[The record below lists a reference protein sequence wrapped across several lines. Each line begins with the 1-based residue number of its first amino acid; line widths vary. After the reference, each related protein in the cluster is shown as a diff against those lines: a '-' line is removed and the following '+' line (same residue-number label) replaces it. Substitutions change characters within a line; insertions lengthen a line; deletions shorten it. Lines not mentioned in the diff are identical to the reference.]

1 MRAKALDSG
10 RRRALLGVGAGLTLG
25 PLTALAAGTA
35 LVKRAIPATGE
46 RVPVV
51 GLGTWQAFDV
61 AATGPDHDAARAAL
75 TALLDGGGT
84 VIDSSPM
91 YGRAESVVGQ
101 LLATGGLRQRLFI
114 ATKVWTRGKAE
125 GVAQMRESMARF
137 GVEQLDLM
145 QVHNLLDAASHLET
159 LADWKREGR
168 VRLLGITHYHAGA
181 HRDLEA
187 ALVRTPVDVVQVNYS
202 LAEPEAGQR
211 LLGVCRD
218 RGIAVIVNRPF
229 AEGAMF
235 ARVRGSAVPAW
246 AQQELGCASWAQF
259 FLKWI
264 LGDAAVTVAIPGTR
278 NARHVVD
285 NLGAARGAMPD
296 ARQRE
301 RMRLG
306 FAAL

>member
-1 MRAKALDSG
+1 MRAKALDSQ

-25 PLTALAAGTA
+25 PHAGMAAGTA
-35 LVKRAIPATGE
+35 LVTRAIPATGE

-61 AATGPDHDAARAAL
+61 APSGLDHEAARAAL
-75 TALLDGGGT
+75 AALLDGGGT

-91 YGRAESVVGQ
+91 YGRAESAVGQ
-101 LLATGGLRQRLFI
+101 ILATGGLRQHLFI

-125 GVAQMRESMARF
+125 GVAQMRASMARL
-137 GVEQLDLM
+137 GVERLDLM
-145 QVHNLLDAASHLET
+145 QVHNLVDAASHLDT
-159 LADWKREGR
+159 LAGWKREGR

-181 HRDLEA
+181 HRDLEV

-211 LLGVCRD
+211 LLGVCSD

-235 ARVRGSAVPAW
+235 ARVRGTAVPTW
-246 AQQELGCASWAQF
+246 AQEELGCVSWAQF

-278 NARHVVD
+278 NARHVAD
-285 NLGAARGAMPD
+285 NLAAARGAMPD

-301 RMRLG
+301 RMRAA
-306 FAAL
+306 FAGL